1 MKRKVSVLAVDDIE
15 QNLTLLRAALDRPD
29 LNLITARS
37 GREALELLLQEPVAL
52 ALLDVRMPEMDG
64 LELAELMR
72 GSPRTRDIPIIFLTA
87 SEPSE
92 NRTFRGYE
100 AGAVDFL
107 HKPLDLHE
115 LRSKVDVFVKLYRQQ
130 AVLGE
135 QLVALQESLRLNEIF
150 TAALGH
156 DLRGPLNA
164 ISLNAHLLSRTVTD
178 PHARE
183 AGERIGNS
191 TRRMSQMIEQLLE
204 MVRLRSGSMILDV
217 DTMDMRELADSL
229 LDEVRQVHRCQI
241 ELDVRGDT
249 TGTWDRAR
257 VGQVLGNLLGNAAHH
272 GDLSQPIRVL
282 IDGHDPLALR
292 ISVSNAGVIRRE
304 LLPQIFEPFRSAG
317 DSGERLGLGL
327 YIVRELTQRHGGEV
341 TVSSDAQNGTE
352 FKVTLPR
359 LAAAGKRAS
368 G

>member
-1 MKRKVSVLAVDDIE
+1 MKRTVSVLAVDDVE
-15 QNLTLLRAALDRPD
+15 QNLRLLGAALDRPD
-29 LNLITARS
+29 LRLLTARS
-37 GREALELLLQEPVAL
+37 GREALELLLREQVAL

-64 LELAELMR
+64 FELAELMR

-92 NRTFRGYE
+92 HRTFRGYE

-164 ISLNAHLLSRTVTD
+164 ISLNARLLERTATD
-178 PHARE
+178 AQAKE
-183 AGERIGNS
+183 AGLRIGNS
-191 TRRMSQMIEQLLE
+191 TRRMAQMIEQLLD

-217 DTMDMRELADSL
+217 GAMDIRELAESL
-229 LDEVRQVHRCQI
+229 LDEVRQVHHCRI
-241 ELDVRGDT
+241 ELEVRGDT

-257 VGQVLGNLLGNAAHH
+257 VGQVLGNLLSNAAQH
-272 GDLSQPIRVL
+272 GEPSHPIGVVL
-282 IDGHDPLALR
+282 DGTDPHCLQIR
-292 ISVSNAGVIRRE
+292 VSNAGAIRSE
-304 LLPQIFEPFRSAG
+304 LLPEIFEPFRSHGGSA
-317 DSGERLGLGL
+317 ERLGLGL

-341 TVSSDAQNGTE
+341 TVTSSADSGTV

-359 LAAAGKRAS
+359 DVAARCAS